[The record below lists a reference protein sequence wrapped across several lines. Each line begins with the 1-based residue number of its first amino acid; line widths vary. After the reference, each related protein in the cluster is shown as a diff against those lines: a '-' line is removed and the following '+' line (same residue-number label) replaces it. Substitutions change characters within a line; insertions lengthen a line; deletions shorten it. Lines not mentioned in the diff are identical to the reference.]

1 MKIRNYLPIFKYFFR
16 ILYIKVIKKQHVYAI
31 GHYHKKRAI
40 QLVLSSKYSVLQ
52 VNCVYKQ
59 LAYLHRS
66 LVEKVKVKV
75 TQVTKN
81 IYIVDF
87 QRFPVSLTKYVSS

>member
-1 MKIRNYLPIFKYFFR
+1 MIRKYLPIFKYVFH
-16 ILYIKVIKKQHVYAI
+16 ILFIKIIKKIYLQLDI
-31 GHYHKKRAI
+31 TIENWAI

-59 LAYLHRS
+59 SVYLHRC
-66 LVEKVKVKV
+66 LLGKVKV

-81 IYIVDF
+81 ISLIF
-87 QRFPVSLTKYVSS
+87 QSCPASLTK